1 MGSLKALMV
10 LKHEIPIN
18 QRQCSLLFDMYV
30 FAFETISEEIRQN
43 LRLDERSSKWKSLE
57 FPLREVHRTMREG
70 EQYIRHCL
78 EIKDWWGKAIS
89 LHVNRDSIDFH
100 IHNLLS
106 CFPVVIEAIETA
118 AEISVLDQDDMQK
131 RRGVIMKK
139 YDSCLNDP
147 KLFQWMYGNQYLVP
161 REICTQIDNAVKEDQ
176 WLLHQTIIEKK
187 KTLAPSLTKQH
198 KRLADFLL
206 KKLSEVDVKK
216 PNLLSSSVLFGA
228 NDYYVKRRIG
238 LGLGEGHIK
247 EIQWL
252 GESFALKSFFGEML
266 PPMSND
272 ISQLLSL
279 SHPNILQYLCGFYD
293 EEKKEGFLLMELMN
307 KNLNSHIKENCGQRK
322 SLPFSLPAA
331 VDIMLQVARGMEYLH
346 SRKIYHGDLNPSNI
360 LLRPRSSPAAAEG
373 YFHVKVCGFS
383 FGSVKTS
390 VRSPAAKAVESVI
403 WYAPEVLADKEQ
415 TDQIST
421 SNSKY
426 SEKADVYSFG
436 MLCFEVLTGKVPFED
451 NHLQGD
457 KIVRNISVGGRPLF
471 PYPSP
476 KYLANLTKKCWHP
489 IPVLRPSF
497 ASICRILRYIKK
509 TLVINPEH
517 GNPESPPPLVDYC
530 DIEAGYS
537 MKFPGDGNFE
547 LAPVTQIP
555 FQLYSYKL
563 IEKEKISRNSKDK
576 SWDYLFGGDGR
587 LAAMDDLF
595 LIPSD
600 VRSVHSEIIE
610 TRSSTVA
617 PLDQRSVVSDNAD
630 FKLFSSDRGS
640 SADSDSQRR
649 KSLLAMGTNNK
660 RFSVSSGGSPGKEI
674 LLAERRKLLKNN
686 STNSTNSNLLAD
698 YEMWLLSSPE
708 HHLIKTAEDFKNSSD
723 MKTVTDDN
731 NNHSRSSSEK
741 EQPAGTDRGLHSSPG
756 RKAPSKSR
764 IHRRKLSEIPEKTIP
779 VSLSK
784 QNSVSYR
791 NSGKKTEPTTT
802 SASKSAR
809 VKNSDKKT
817 SLNKKHL
824 DPNAANGSGTDK
836 FFTFIIKIWFK
847 KCVIDM
853 KNTSPIDRLLLA
865 GISSED
871 ILRSSSAPKLRGF
884 SIPVPAPSRA
894 SLGSSSPRN
903 SPREQHSSPNSSPL
917 NTCSRFT
924 RSKSSAASSSV
935 SNRLSRSSTTT
946 ATGTVAAESF

>member
-1 MGSLKALMV
+1 MDQFRQIGEVMGSLKAMMV
-10 LKHEIPIN
+10 LKHDIPIN
-18 QRQCSLLFDMYV
+18 QRQCSLLFDIYV
-30 FAFETISEEIRQN
+30 LAFETISEEIRQN
-43 LRLDERSSKWKSLE
+43 LRLDERSTKWKSLE
-57 FPLREVHRTMREG
+57 FPMRELHRIMREG
-70 EQYIRHCL
+70 EQYIRYCL

-89 LHVNRDSIDFH
+89 LHLNRDSIDFH
-100 IHNLLS
+100 IHNMLC

-131 RRGVIMKK
+131 RRSVIMKK

-161 REICTQIDNAVKEDQ
+161 REICNQIDNAVKEDK

-198 KRLADFLL
+198 KRLAEFLL
-206 KKLSEVDVKK
+206 KKLNEVEVKN
-216 PNLLSSSVLFGA
+216 PNLLPSSILYGA

-238 LGLGEGHIK
+238 LGEGHVK
-247 EIQWL
+247 EIHWL
-252 GESFALKSFFGEML
+252 GESFALKSFFGEVV
-266 PPMSND
+266 PPMSHD

-307 KNLNSHIKENCGQRK
+307 KNLSSHIKENCGQRK

-360 LLRPRSSPAAAEG
+360 LLRPRSSPAEG
-373 YFHVKVCGFS
+373 YFHAKVCGFS

-390 VRSPAAKAVESVI
+390 VRGPAAKAVESVI

-415 TDQIST
+415 ADQIST

-426 SEKADVYSFG
+426 SEKADIYSFG

-476 KYLANLTKKCWHP
+476 KYLANLTKRCWHP
-489 IPVLRPSF
+489 IPDLRPSF

-509 TLVINPEH
+509 TLVINPDH

-537 MKFPGDGNFE
+537 MKFPGEGNLE
-547 LAPVTQIP
+547 LTTVTQIP
-555 FQLYSYKL
+555 FQLYAYKL
-563 IEKEKISRNSKDK
+563 VEKEKISKNSKDK
-576 SWDYLFGGDGR
+576 SWDYLFGGDGH
-587 LAAMDDLF
+587 LAAIDDLF

-610 TRSSTVA
+610 TRSSAVA
-617 PLDQRSVVSDNAD
+617 PLDQRSVVSENAD
-630 FKLFSSDRGS
+630 FKLFSSDHRL

-649 KSLLAMGTNNK
+649 KSLLAMETIKK
-660 RFSVSSGGSPGKEI
+660 RFSVSSSSPGKEI
-674 LLAERRKLLKNN
+674 PLAERRKILEN
-686 STNSTNSNLLAD
+686 NSNLLLD
-698 YEMWLLSSPE
+698 HEMWLLSSPE
-708 HHLIKTAEDFKNSSD
+708 HLIKTVEDFKNSSD
-723 MKTVTDDN
+723 MKTAGDERQVKN
-731 NNHSRSSSEK
+731 NNHSKSPSEK
-741 EQPAGTDRGLHSSPG
+741 EQSAGTDRGLHSSSG
-756 RKAPSKSR
+756 RKVQSQKR
-764 IHRRKLSEIPEKTIP
+764 VHRRKLSEIPEKTIP

-791 NSGKKTEPTTT
+791 NTGKKTEPTT
-802 SASKSAR
+802 SVSKSAR

-824 DPNAANGSGTDK
+824 DPNAANGSGNWIT
-836 FFTFIIKIWFK
+836 T
-847 KCVIDM
+847 VIDT
-853 KNTSPIDRLLLA
+853 K
-865 GISSED
+865 
-871 ILRSSSAPKLRGF
+871 
-884 SIPVPAPSRA
+884 
-894 SLGSSSPRN
+894 
-903 SPREQHSSPNSSPL
+903 NSSH
-917 NTCSRFT
+917 
-924 RSKSSAASSSV
+924 RSID
-935 SNRLSRSSTTT
+935 
-946 ATGTVAAESF
+946 